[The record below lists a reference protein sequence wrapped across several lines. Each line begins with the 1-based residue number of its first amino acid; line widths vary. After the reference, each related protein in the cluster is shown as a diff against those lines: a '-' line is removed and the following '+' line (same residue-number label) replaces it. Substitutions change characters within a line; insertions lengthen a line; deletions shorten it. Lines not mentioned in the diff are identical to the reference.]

1 MTKGINQ
8 ASYERLAKVA
18 REDEQTLIN
27 KAISEFPEQFGLSE
41 FPDDIFRISPMN
53 SYVSGGQVLLY
64 TEIQKDGKWYSFAK
78 GTPEEL
84 KSQIEK
90 IAKVAQEQEYDIN
103 YEQISH
109 RLQDLVEYMDP
120 HITTS
125 LDGVLENLTS
135 IPPEQLTENDF
146 RPLFQYFNTVR
157 TVIGL
162 DENTMEIYNELERK
176 LYYMMRQEL
185 HISNSIPVDEY

>member
-1 MTKGINQ
+1 MPKGINQ

-18 REDEQTLIN
+18 Q
-27 KAISEFPEQFGLSE
+27 G
-41 FPDDIFRISPMN
+41 
-53 SYVSGGQVLLY
+53 
-64 TEIQKDGKWYSFAK
+64 
-78 GTPEEL
+78 
-84 KSQIEK
+84 
-90 IAKVAQEQEYDIN
+90 QEYDIN
-103 YEQISH
+103 YEQIRH